1 MALKDLFTKDEEKE
15 ERPVN
20 PTMQMGIRL
29 LAAGYCLY
37 CLWQVVQ
44 SFIKGG
50 KEAPSIW
57 LLLLAIAVLG
67 GGSVWLAVTIVLNYR
82 KLKAEERARLDEE
95 DAERARLAAQQE
107 AEDEEEAEEDEFE
120 EDE

>member
-29 LAAGYCLY
+29 LAVGYCLY